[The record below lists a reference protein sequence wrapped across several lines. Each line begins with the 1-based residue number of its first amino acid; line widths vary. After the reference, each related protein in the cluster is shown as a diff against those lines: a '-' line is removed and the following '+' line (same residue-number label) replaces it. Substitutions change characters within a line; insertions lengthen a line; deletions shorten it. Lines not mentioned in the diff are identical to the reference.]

1 MLSLNLGNL
10 VTHLLANTTQF
21 TKAIRGAEVLLT
33 KFSKRT
39 QAIGR
44 KMSMYITA
52 PLALIGGASVR
63 AFGNFNDAMTQSLAI
78 MGDVS
83 EDMRKKMEQTA
94 LMLSGKSITAPAELA
109 KAYFFLASA
118 GLDASQS
125 VGALATVEQF
135 AVAGMF
141 DMAQA
146 TDLLTDA
153 QSALGMVSKDS
164 IENMKNMTRI
174 SDVLV
179 RANTL
184 ANASVEQFSGA
195 LTNRAAASIRM
206 LNKDVEEGV
215 AVLAAF
221 ADQGVKGEMA
231 GERLAIVLRDL
242 QRASLKETK
251 VWAQMGLNVYDAAG
265 KMLPLADII
274 EQLENK
280 FGTMSDQQKKAS
292 AEMLGFQDRSFSALQ
307 TLLGTSNKIRIYEAA
322 LRKAGG
328 TTKDVSDRQLTSFNS
343 QMKILWNNITI
354 VGIEIGETLA
364 PWILRLS
371 NYIKDAISWWKGLNE
386 STQKWIVG
394 IGVAL
399 AITGPLLVVLGL
411 ISSAVSSLIV
421 LFSTLGIVGTLGIL
435 AIPLAI
441 WMIVDAL
448 SEADAGILRMVNN
461 FKIGGTSIGS
471 YMEYV
476 ATYILQAWEWWGDQM
491 DVIWLGFRNMVFDI
505 GTSIHEFMVKV
516 AVGIAEVW
524 LKTTDLLIGRLGGV
538 LSVLLGVDDVFKS
551 ISTSVKEIG
560 AESLQASADASAKR
574 AKQYADAVMKAGREQ
589 AAQAKMWTD
598 IRDNIM
604 TDTTIPFVK
613 GDAAVRHYKTNVEG
627 ELKKMDS
634 SSSGT
639 GGAASNKGGYGM
651 STGQFQETSLRRISL
666 SQLAPSMPT
675 KKQQVQDEA
684 VEQKLDQ
691 IYQALSD
698 RKAATA
704 VLG

>member
-242 QRASLKETK
+242 QRSSLKETK

-411 ISSAVSSLIV
+411 ISSAVSSLIA

-491 DVIWLGFRNMVFDI
+491 DVIWLGFRNIVFDVGGAI
-505 GTSIHEFMVKV
+505 WRFMIKV
-516 AVGIAEVW
+516 SVGIAEVFIQA
-524 LKTTDLLIGRLGGV
+524 LEVITLQIGWMMEK
-538 LSVLLGVDDVFKS
+538 LLGVKIVFDS
-551 ISTSVKEIG
+551 IRSGISDIATK
-560 AESLQASADASAKR
+560 AEHASRNASLERAIEYENAKTKATQEH
-574 AKQYADAVMKAGREQ
+574 AKA
-589 AAQAKMWTD
+589 AKMWTD

-613 GDAAVRHYKTNVEG
+613 GDAAVRDYKTNVEG